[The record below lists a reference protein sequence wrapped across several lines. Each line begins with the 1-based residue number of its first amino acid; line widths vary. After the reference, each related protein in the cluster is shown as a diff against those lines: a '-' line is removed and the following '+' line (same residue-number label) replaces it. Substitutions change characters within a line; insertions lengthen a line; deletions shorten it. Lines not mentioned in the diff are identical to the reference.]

1 MPRRGGIRRREVT
14 PDVKYNSELVAR
26 IVNNMMLRGKKSVAL
41 QIMYDAMD
49 IIGKKTNED
58 PLKVVQ
64 TAIDN
69 LKPLVEVRSRR
80 VGGATYQVPTE
91 VRPTRKLSLAIKWMV
106 NYARARG
113 ERSMRER
120 LAGELLDAYNKR
132 GSAYKKREDVHR
144 MAEANRAFA
153 HYRW

>member
-26 IVNNMMLRGKKSVAL
+26 IVNNMMLRGKKSVAIA
-41 QIMYDAMD
+41 IMYDAMD
-49 IIGKKTNED
+49 IIAKKTNED

-64 TAIDN
+64 NAIDN

-91 VRPTRKLSLAIKWMV
+91 VRPTRKLSLAIKWLV
-106 NYARARG
+106 SYSRGRG
-113 ERSMRER
+113 ERNMS
-120 LAGELLDAYNKR
+120 
-132 GSAYKKREDVHR
+132 
-144 MAEANRAFA
+144 
-153 HYRW
+153 